1 MAVRVRRNTDRRVV
15 QLLRRISADCRELC
29 AQQNWREKRLQPD
42 ELFGQCAGMPPK
54 VKSWIGVRDNAKQTS
69 CNDKD
74 EMRSIQNGTCD
85 AIYLESV
92 HLVKNVHI
100 FLRPQDVEDENE
112 QRFREIATGLAG
124 QGRRSNVRPDVFD
137 DPMKQEF
144 DV

>member
-1 MAVRVRRNTDRRVV
+1 MIAALVRARRNTNRQVV
-15 QLLRRISADCRELC
+15 ELLRRISADCRELC

-74 EMRSIQNGTCD
+74 EMRSIQNGTRD

-92 HLVKNVHI
+92 D
-100 FLRPQDVEDENE
+100 LRTWRMKMSKGSERSPQTWLEKADV
-112 QRFREIATGLAG
+112 ATS
-124 QGRRSNVRPDVFD
+124 GRMYSMIR
-137 DPMKQEF
+137 
-144 DV
+144 